1 MPMFFVSLKEA
12 YFVCH
17 WCLLFI
23 EEFRILELYVG
34 MIFRFFFFLSVWS
47 GFFTRPNQGCQQ
59 LIDYRLRI

>member
-1 MPMFFVSLKEA
+1 MPMFFVYLKEA

-34 MIFRFFFFLSVWS
+34 MIFSLF
-47 GFFTRPNQGCQQ
+47 FFTRPNQGSQQ
-59 LIDYRLRI
+59 LIDD

>member
-23 EEFRILELYVG
+23 EEFRILELYVW
-34 MIFRFFFFLSVWS
+34 MIFRLVFGQVFSHVQ
-47 GFFTRPNQGCQQ
+47 TRDVNN
-59 LIDYRLRI
+59 